1 MQLTRAADY
10 AVRVMIH
17 LAGLPP
23 GTRASR
29 GELAR
34 AAECPEQF
42 LSKVL
47 QSLTRAGLV
56 ISHRGN
62 TGGFELPEARSG
74 TSLLDVVQAIEG
86 PVRLNL
92 CLTSDH
98 ACGRQECVSGPWRLG
113 RSARGHA
120 GRFAERLHRP
130 PGRKSGCPE
139 RERRGS
145 DAPKAPTSA
154 KLGSRRRRA
163 GWPRL
168 PGAPS
173 TIATRRPAPPST
185 ASPGA
190 SPARFRG
197 IDSARL
203 NGFATSP

>member
-23 GTRASR
+23 GSRASR

-34 AAECPEQF
+34 EAECPDQF

-62 TGGFELPEARSG
+62 TGGFELPEANRGASI
-74 TSLLDVVQAIEG
+74 LNVVQAIEG

-98 ACGRQECVSGPWRLG
+98 ACGRQEAC
-113 RSARGHA
+113 SAHGVWAEAQEAMMGVLQSASIDNLADKLAA
-120 GRFAERLHRP
+120 GKGNGEHT
-130 PGRKSGCPE
+130 
-139 RERRGS
+139 
-145 DAPKAPTSA
+145 DAP
-154 KLGSRRRRA
+154 
-163 GWPRL
+163 
-168 PGAPS
+168 
-173 TIATRRPAPPST
+173 
-185 ASPGA
+185 
-190 SPARFRG
+190 
-197 IDSARL
+197 
-203 NGFATSP
+203 